1 MFTTATTPAT
11 TTASETVTSA
21 STAAVAV
28 SVVVVA
34 ASGERASF
42 LVVLVLARDGPHHHR
57 EAKVVSGPQA
67 RHHPR
72 HHLRKT
78 ATLPGVHPDQTL
90 RCVNG
95 KEAFP
100 RNSSNR
106 AWALWIT
113 AIASS
118 KVKLVRAE
126 RAMQGAL
133 SCKTVR
139 F

>member
-42 LVVLVLARDGPHHHR
+42 LVVPGPHHHR